1 MAGGRVHGLGD
12 ADVGADGG
20 AEEVERPE
28 GGDDA
33 EVEFPGQGVSGIG
46 KLTNHHNLPMEM
58 GILSGGGRGSGSE
71 TGGTN
76 R

>member
-1 MAGGRVHGLGD
+1 VLGGRVHGLGD

-33 EVEFPGQGVSGIG
+33 QIEFASYL
-46 KLTNHHNLPMEM
+46 KYEM
-58 GILSGGGRGSGSE
+58 GRCGGG
-71 TGGTN
+71 GGGGGEEAHP
-76 R
+76 